1 MSDSEPS
8 IDHAKPDR
16 TGMLAYLVAGAFFM
30 ENLDATVI
38 TTAVPAM
45 AASFGVAPTA
55 LSTGISAYLVALAVF
70 IPVSGW
76 VADRFGPRQV
86 LAGAILVFTLASV
99 LCGLADTLPMFVAA
113 RVLQGMGGALMVPV
127 GRMVVVRS
135 APKSE
140 LVKALAIITWPGL
153 AAPILGPPLGGW
165 IASTWTWHWIFFLNL
180 PLGLIAA
187 VLALRWVSGAPGG
200 RRPFDW
206 TGFVSSG
213 AGLGLLMMGLDL
225 MTQPVI
231 DWPMT
236 ALMMGAGSISLAYA
250 LWHMRRSPHPLV
262 PLAVFKVPT
271 FRAAVLG
278 GTLARTAISSAPF
291 LLPLMFQLAL
301 GFGMIESGFLMLA
314 LFAGNLGM
322 KVGTTRVLRALGFRG
337 VLLVNGLLVALGFV
351 ACAAFTHETPLLWMI
366 VVLVIGGMTRSMQ
379 FTTLAAVAFCDTSP
393 QQAGSASTLVSMFHQ
408 LAAGIGIGIGA
419 MALRFSQVWSGHTG
433 APALSEFRFAL
444 CLMAG
449 LMLLSLIDAARLP
462 ASAGHHVSGHQPGSK

>member
-1 MSDSEPS
+1 
-8 IDHAKPDR
+8 
-16 TGMLAYLVAGAFFM
+16 MLTYLVAGAFFM

-45 AASFGVAPTA
+45 ATSFGVAPTA

-76 VADRFGPRQV
+76 VADRFGPRPV

-99 LCGLADTLPMFVAA
+99 LCGLADSLPMFVAA

-180 PLGLIAA
+180 PLGLAAA
-187 VLALRWVSGAPGG
+187 VLALRWVSGVPGG
-200 RRPFDW
+200 QRPFDW
-206 TGFVSSG
+206 TGFVTSG
-213 AGLGLLMMGLDL
+213 AGLGLLMISLDF
-225 MTQPVI
+225 MTRPVI
-231 DWPMT
+231 DWPAT
-236 ALMMGAGSISLAYA
+236 AMLTLGGGVSLGFA
-250 LWHMRRSPHPLV
+250 LWHMKRSAHPLV
-262 PLAVFKVPT
+262 PLTVFSVPT
-271 FRAAVLG
+271 FRVAVMG
-278 GTLARTAISSAPF
+278 GTLARIAISSVPF
-291 LLPLMFQLAL
+291 LLPLMFQLTL
-301 GFGMIESGFLMLA
+301 GFGMIESGFLMLV

-337 VLLVNGLLVALGFV
+337 VILVNGTLVALGFV
-351 ACAAFTHETPLLWMI
+351 ACECFTRDTPLLWMI

-408 LAAGIGIGIGA
+408 LAAGIGIGIAA
-419 MALRFSQVWSGHTG
+419 MALRFSQAWSGHPD
-433 APALSEFRFAL
+433 APALTDFRVAL

-462 ASAGHHVSGHQPGSK
+462 SSAGHHVSGHQPAPK